1 MYKKHKK
8 IKVQK
13 YFEKKGTIV
22 ELLNS
27 FWKEPEI
34 NCPKCGSSSTEYFDP
49 FFFAPIRTLKGKR
62 RIRCILCKFVWR
74 PSRNTKKTLWDV
86 INPFSH

>member
-1 MYKKHKK
+1 MYKK
-8 IKVQK
+8 
-13 YFEKKGTIV
+13 YKKGRVQQFSGKKDRIV
-22 ELLNS
+22 ELWNS
-27 FWKEPEI
+27 FWKQPEI
-34 NCPKCGSSSTEYFDP
+34 NCPKCGSASTEYFDP

-74 PSRNTKKTLWDV
+74 PSRNTKRNIWDI